1 ICHRQHIVLPRR
13 DLCTADHRGEDAM
26 NTTIIRMSLAALLV
40 LGFTTIGNAQTRD
53 INGTVQRVDASSSTV
68 YLTDGR
74 AVQLAPGTRLYVG
87 GGEVRLADVQPGW
100 VFSSGPSA
108 TTATVITPSA
118 GTVITPTPL
127 TAGIATPSTAAPV
140 FVTTAPTSSI
150 APGAPRVD
158 A

>member
-1 ICHRQHIVLPRR
+1 CSTSPAASSIRSNYVRKRYATDSTSCFPGETFALQI
-13 DLCTADHRGEDAM
+13 TGGEDAM

-87 GGEVRLADVQPGW
+87 GREVRLADVQPGW
-100 VFSSGPSA
+100 VFSSGTSA
-108 TTATVITPSA
+108 TTGTVITPSA

-127 TAGIATPSTAAPV
+127 TAGTIATPST
-140 FVTTAPTSSI
+140 
-150 APGAPRVD
+150 
-158 A
+158 